1 MKLLMFLRIWNEKQ
15 EKVVQTDFNKLI
27 NMKLKKK

>member
-15 EKVVQTDFNKLI
+15 EKVVQIDFNKLI

>member
-1 MKLLMFLRIWNEKQ
+1 MFLRIWNEKQ